1 MKKTIFFW
9 CAWLQMRE
17 WSARWRPL
25 PSPDLIPRIVHQMY
39 REHKL
44 PPAWRYAPWAW
55 QATHPDYTYRLW
67 DDDELRELIAE
78 EYAWLLPTY
87 DAYPY
92 DTQRWDAA
100 RYAILHKFGG
110 LYADLDVAPAGRVD
124 TLLRGHSLLLPH
136 TPNLGLT
143 NALMAGVPGHPFWE
157 QALRALPHYARAW
170 YHVGKHATVL
180 TSTGPTFLWSM
191 YMQNG
196 KGITLVPASVWGKCS
211 VCQSGCASSFF
222 AHGSGSSWHSMDSKI
237 ILYVFC
243 ALPQLFVCVC
253 TVGTFARTKSLRCV
267 LAALL
272 GASALAWLR
281 EVLDVSAA
289 EFVLRPLVRM
299 L

>member
-100 RYAILHKFGG
+100 RYAILH
-110 LYADLDVAPAGRVD
+110 
-124 TLLRGHSLLLPH
+124 
-136 TPNLGLT
+136 
-143 NALMAGVPGHPFWE
+143 
-157 QALRALPHYARAW
+157 
-170 YHVGKHATVL
+170 
-180 TSTGPTFLWSM
+180 
-191 YMQNG
+191 
-196 KGITLVPASVWGKCS
+196 
-211 VCQSGCASSFF
+211 
-222 AHGSGSSWHSMDSKI
+222 
-237 ILYVFC
+237 
-243 ALPQLFVCVC
+243 
-253 TVGTFARTKSLRCV
+253 
-267 LAALL
+267 
-272 GASALAWLR
+272 
-281 EVLDVSAA
+281 
-289 EFVLRPLVRM
+289 
-299 L
+299 